1 MDTPTAPKDPIS
13 STDVAVSE
21 PPPGTVS
28 LRWTFTPP
36 EYFEQTFEVEHSDYR
51 MTIGS
56 GTVEASIDAKTYQA
70 TADIRKTVHEELNA
84 RFLSAQ
90 VRNHRLYQLSSALVV
105 REGGRREFT
114 LDAASGKYLMVA
126 MQGRLDVLA
135 IDDATGKVIVDTKRD
150 RIEKD
155 NAFAELAARHAG
167 NAIVQALLK
176 SYGEA
181 VKDPADELTHLYE
194 IRDALREEF
203 GGNEKAMAA
212 LAVSKT
218 KWSRFGE
225 ITCVLPLNQSRHRGN
240 NVGAHRDATQ
250 VELDEARDLARSII
264 EAYLRWLPP

>member
-1 MDTPTAPKDPIS
+1 MDTPTAPEDPTNN
-13 STDVAVSE
+13 TDVAVSE
-21 PPPGTVS
+21 PRPGTVS
-28 LRWTFTPP
+28 LRWTFTPL
-36 EYFEQTFEVEHSDYR
+36 EYFEQTFEVERPDYR

-56 GTVEASIDAKTYQA
+56 GTVEASIDAKTYAA
-70 TADIRKTVHEELNA
+70 TADMRKKVHEELNA

-90 VRNHRLYQLSSALVV
+90 VRNHRPYQLSSALVV
-105 REGGRREFT
+105 REGGHREFT

-155 NAFAELAARHAG
+155 NAFAELAARHAD

-181 VKDPADELTHLYE
+181 VNDPADELTHLYE

-203 GGNEKAMAA
+203 GGDEKAKVA
-212 LAVSKT
+212 LDISKT

-240 NVGAHRDATQ
+240 NVGALRDATQ
-250 VELDEARDLARSII
+250 AELDEARDFARSMI
-264 EAYLRWLPP
+264 EAYLRWLPS